1 MANALPQ
8 LDFVSAVK
16 LALSRI
22 KEMDGRSRRSEFW
35 WTALAIVIVNAIL
48 SFIPIVGPILSIC
61 VWVVA
66 APLMI
71 RRLHDT
77 GRGPV
82 LVYIYLALTVIMQIL
97 AIVTYFKARNA
108 TTWSDIDAAAGT
120 GAISLLVAIPA
131 AIIGIVLIVFWA
143 QDSQP
148 FTNQFGPSPKYP
160 DGGQGPQQPFGA
172 QPMYGQQPQYGP
184 QQYGQQPYQQ
194 PQQPQ
199 YQQPQQPQQPYGQ
212 QPYGPQQPQ
221 QTQYRPQQPQ
231 GPQQ

>member
-1 MANALPQ
+1 MATALPQ
-8 LDFVSAVK
+8 LDFMSAVK

-35 WTALAIVIVNAIL
+35 WTALAIVIVNIIL
-48 SFIPIVGPILSIC
+48 SFIPVVGPILSIC
-61 VWVVA
+61 LWVVA
-66 APLMI
+66 TPLMI
-71 RRLHDT
+71 RRMHDT

-82 LVYIYLALTVIMQIL
+82 LVYVYMALYVIMQIL
-97 AIVTYFKARNA
+97 AIITYFKAKNA
-108 TTWSDIDAAAGT
+108 TTWADIDSAAGT
-120 GAISLLVAIPA
+120 GALSLIVTIPA
-131 AIIGIVLIVFWA
+131 AIIGIILIVFWA

-148 FTNQFGPSPKYP
+148 FPNQFGPSPKYP
-160 DGGQGPQQPFGA
+160 DGVQGQQPYGA
-172 QPMYGQQPQYGP
+172 QPFGQQPQYGP

>member
-1 MANALPQ
+1 MATALPQ
-8 LDFVSAVK
+8 LDFMTAVK
-16 LALSRI
+16 QAVNRI

-35 WTALAIVIVNAIL
+35 WTMLAVGIVNVIL
-48 SFIPIVGPILSIC
+48 SFIPIVGPILSI
-61 VWVVA
+61 VLWLAV

-82 LVYIYLALTVIMQIL
+82 LVYIYMALFVIMEIL
-97 AIVTYFKARNA
+97 AIVTYFKAKNA
-108 TTWSDIDAAAGT
+108 TTWADIDSAAGT
-120 GAISLLVAIPA
+120 GAISLLVTIPL
-131 AIIGIVLIVFWA
+131 AIIGIILIVFWC

-148 FTNQFGPSPKYP
+148 FPNQFGPSPKYP
-160 DGGQGPQQPFGA
+160 DGVQGQQPYGA

-184 QQYGQQPYQQ
+184 QQPYQQ

-199 YQQPQQPQQPYGQ
+199 YQQPQQPQQPPYGQ